1 MHDLNPIKLCRIKF
15 QEDYEQKMIVNSKIL
30 EIFVD
35 YIESDGFRRDFWIG
49 KVRRL
54 GLNQALAEFEE
65 CKSLTIKTYQ
75 SNYIHASNVEN
86 KFEV

>member
-1 MHDLNPIKLCRIKF
+1 MT
-15 QEDYEQKMIVNSKIL
+15 VNSKIL

-49 KVRRL
+49 KVRHL

-65 CKSLTIKTYQ
+65 CKSLIIKTYQ
-75 SNYIHASNVEN
+75 SNCIHVRNVEN
-86 KFEV
+86 EFEV